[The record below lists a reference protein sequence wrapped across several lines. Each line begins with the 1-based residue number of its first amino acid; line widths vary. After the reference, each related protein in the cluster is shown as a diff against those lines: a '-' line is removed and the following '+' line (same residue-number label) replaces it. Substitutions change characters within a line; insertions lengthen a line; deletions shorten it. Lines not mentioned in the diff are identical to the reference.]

1 MRPGLPSDLWALHWL
16 RSLAGWN
23 QTVGQW
29 IAFLSSPSAVVFVA
43 CSGTSVI
50 GVSTIWNYQGRL
62 AWIGMVIVHPA
73 YRRRGIARCLLNR
86 CLEFTSQRGV
96 DFVGLDATPAGRP
109 LYHSLGFVEG
119 EPLDRW
125 VLEASKLRVRPR
137 ASLEVCVIEEGRES
151 IAMLLKG
158 EFDRLSFGVD
168 RTDLL
173 MSLLSECRS
182 SVVLREGSGEELG
195 YGVLR
200 HGARHSYLGPVVA
213 ESKVSGR
220 VIVTQLLGR
229 EHNGS
234 VIWDLPIKNDAA
246 VELAV
251 ELGFC
256 RQRPLFR
263 MWRPVPIM
271 ADRSDR
277 IWAIVDPAL
286 G

>member
-1 MRPGLPSDLWALHWL
+1 M
-16 RSLAGWN
+16 
-23 QTVGQW
+23 
-29 IAFLSSPSAVVFVA
+29 
-43 CSGTSVI
+43 
-50 GVSTIWNYQGRL
+50 
-62 AWIGMVIVHPA
+62 
-73 YRRRGIARCLLNR
+73 
-86 CLEFTSQRGV
+86 
-96 DFVGLDATPAGRP
+96 
-109 LYHSLGFVEG
+109 
-119 EPLDRW
+119 
-125 VLEASKLRVRPR
+125 
-137 ASLEVCVIEEGRES
+137 IEEGRES

-182 SVVLREGSGEELG
+182 SVVLRGGSGEELG

-213 ESKVSGR
+213 ESKGSGR

-229 EHNGS
+229 EHKGG
-234 VIWDLPIKNDAA
+234 VIWDLPTKNDAA

-263 MWRPVPIM
+263 MWRPAPIM